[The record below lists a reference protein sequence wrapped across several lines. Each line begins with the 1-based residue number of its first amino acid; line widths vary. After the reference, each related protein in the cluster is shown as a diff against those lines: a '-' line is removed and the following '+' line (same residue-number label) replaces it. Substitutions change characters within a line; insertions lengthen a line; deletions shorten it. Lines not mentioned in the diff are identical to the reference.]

1 MGQLGCFLQPLQE
14 KENSALIS
22 CSTRR
27 VTSRART
34 LDVLSELC
42 QSRVF
47 LIHHSHVEKVAW
59 AEMASGA
66 EGLKDI
72 CWL

>member
-1 MGQLGCFLQPLQE
+1 MGQLGWFLQPLQE

-22 CSTRR
+22 HSTCR

-34 LDVLSELC
+34 LDVLFELC
-42 QSRVF
+42 QSRAF
-47 LIHHSHVEKVAW
+47 LIHLSHVEKVAR

-66 EGLKDI
+66 ESLKDI

>member
-1 MGQLGCFLQPLQE
+1 M
-14 KENSALIS
+14 
-22 CSTRR
+22 
-27 VTSRART
+27 
-34 LDVLSELC
+34 LSELC
-42 QSRVF
+42 QSPAF

-66 EGLKDI
+66 ESLKDI